1 MIVSKILKKFSLK
14 NKVAIVIGG
23 SVQIGSQTIE
33 ILLDAATTFVS
44 IDYLK

>member
-14 NKVAIVIGG
+14 NKVAIVTGG
-23 SVQIGSQTIE
+23 SVQIVSQTIE
-33 ILLDAATTFVS
+33 ILLDTATTFVS

>member
-14 NKVAIVIGG
+14 NKVAIVTGG

-33 ILLDAATTFVS
+33 ILLDTATTFVS